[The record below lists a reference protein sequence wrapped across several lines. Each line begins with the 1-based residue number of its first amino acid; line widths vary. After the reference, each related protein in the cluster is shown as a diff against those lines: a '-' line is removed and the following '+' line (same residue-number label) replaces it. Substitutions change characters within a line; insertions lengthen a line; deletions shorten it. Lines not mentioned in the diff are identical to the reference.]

1 MSVWLDWLIGLAC
14 AGLIAGLG
22 YRKQWLSGSGAIAA
36 AMMGTIYYAA
46 GSLLWFGLLILFF
59 ISGSV
64 LSRMKRER
72 KRRMEQDYAKG
83 SRRDAGQVF
92 ANGGLGMLLCLGNA
106 FAPHEAWVLA
116 FVGVMATVTADTW
129 ATEMGSLSRK
139 PPRSVLNGRVLEP
152 GASGGVSLRGT
163 MAAAAGGSIIG
174 GAAWLFSLLSSAGNP
189 YTDLSSFVSVLYGAC
204 VMVFAGLIGGLAGCF
219 ADSYLGATVQL
230 MHRCTVCGKI
240 VETNIHHGQPTVYA
254 RGWRWMN
261 NDMVNAVSSIFGGA
275 VALLFLV
282 I

>member
-1 MSVWLDWLIGLAC
+1 MDGLIGLAC

-36 AMMGTIYYAA
+36 ALMGTIYYAA

-92 ANGGLGMLLCLGNA
+92 ANGGLGMVLCLGHA

-116 FVGVMATVTADTW
+116 FIGVMATVTADTW

-163 MAAAAGGSIIG
+163 MAAAAGGIMIG
-174 GAAWLFSLLSSAGNP
+174 GAAWLFSLLSSTGNP
-189 YTDLSSFVSVLYGAC
+189 YTDLSSLTSVLYGAC
-204 VMVFAGLIGGLAGCF
+204 VLVLAGLVGGLAGCF

-230 MHRCTVCGKI
+230 MHRCIVCGKI
-240 VETNIHHGQPTVYA
+240 VETDTHHGQPTTYA

-261 NDMVNAVSSIFGGA
+261 NDMVNAVSSILGGA